1 MSTPIAITPIECGQQ
16 PGGLPDAPDTVQRQL
31 FGELPADPVQAE
43 QVAKTIIQ
51 SPDWQQ
57 KQQQIGQ
64 AYRGVLQAYS
74 LKLAKYPAVV
84 FDDRYVVFGTA
95 DVAVAEARLAEF
107 QGRGDETISTTPAGD
122 CAGVGL
128 RNSTLCGRCN

>member
-1 MSTPIAITPIECGQQ
+1 MTLSKFLIPLLTIATQASAATVVYTDSYHP
-16 PGGLPDAPDTVQRQL
+16 PSNVTSGLVVYLDAPDTVQRRL

-43 QVAKTIIQ
+43 RIAKTIIQ

-64 AYRGVLQAYS
+64 AYRGLLQAYS
-74 LKLAKYPAVV
+74 LKLEKYPAVV
-84 FDDRYVVFGTA
+84 FDDRYVVYGTA

-107 QGRGDETISTTPAGD
+107 QGAR
-122 CAGVGL
+122 
-128 RNSTLCGRCN
+128 